1 MKRKGN
7 RLPKW
12 GDFGVVLYT
21 FFSLFVVFTLVY
33 SKKKIIFLDFIC
45 VSSWKSR
52 RKGFFWFSQIV
63 VKWGSVNGHLKA
75 LLFSERIIKI

>member
-1 MKRKGN
+1 MSGKGN

-12 GDFGVVLYT
+12 HDFGVVLYT
-21 FFSLFVVFTLVY
+21 FFPLFVVFTHLY
-33 SKKKIIFLDFIC
+33 SKKKIIFLDFIS

-63 VKWGSVNGHLKA
+63 VKLGSVNVHLKS
-75 LLFSERIIKI
+75 LLFNERIIKN

>member
-1 MKRKGN
+1 MNGKGN

-12 GDFGVVLYT
+12 HDFGVVLYT
-21 FFSLFVVFTLVY
+21 FFPLFVVFTNLY

-52 RKGFFWFSQIV
+52 RKGFLGFSQIV
-63 VKWGSVNGHLKA
+63 VKLGSVNVHLKS
-75 LLFSERIIKI
+75 LLFNERIIKN